1 MFRNLVLLHK
11 SPLAKNRKHRK
22 FLPEYQARIDKC
34 LVDGVELIVL
44 DEGHKIKNVDTGIS
58 EAICKVK
65 TPRRVI
71 MTGASELD
79 WTI

>member
-11 SPLAKNRKHRK
+11 SPLAKNKAHRRKLAK
-22 FLPEYQARIDKC
+22 YQERIDKC

-44 DEGHKIKNVDTGIS
+44 DEGHKIKNVDSKIS

-65 TPRRVI
+65 TPRRCI
-71 MTGASELD
+71 LTGKIFLD
-79 WTI
+79 RKI